1 MGKQV
6 DWIAIEGA
14 YRSGEK
20 SLRDIAAEY
29 GGSESTIRHRAKKN
43 GWVRDPE
50 KTKRQMVRAALSGD
64 VAHVAAQSA
73 MRNIETEAS
82 VDVEDMNLGLAV
94 ARACLRRLA
103 IIVEQSEDAKE
114 IKVIAES
121 NKIAVETIR
130 RIRGLDDAPEGV
142 VHVSWAGGL

>member
-1 MGKQV
+1 MAGQV
-6 DWIAIEGA
+6 DWIAVEGA
-14 YRSGEK
+14 YRAAGA
-20 SLRDIAAEY
+20 SLRAIAAEY
-29 GGSESTIRHRAKKN
+29 GTSEATIRRMAKKH
-43 GWVRDPE
+43 GWVQDATG
-50 KTKRQMVRAALSGD
+50 TKRRIVADRLSGVTHDATQCAMSQITSAAGQD
-64 VAHVAAQSA
+64 V
-73 MRNIETEAS
+73 
-82 VDVEDMNLGLAV
+82 DDMNNGLAV

-114 IKVIAES
+114 IKVIAEA